1 MAENKDKKVLNVPNK
16 REITPNELGSA
27 EHKEVRLKRNVPNL
41 RFKEFSGEWEE
52 CRVSDLL
59 DFYSTNSLSWDKLEY
74 KSNNIMNLHYGLIH
88 VGLPTMVDLS
98 KDKLPTII
106 DDYVPRNYEL
116 CKEGDIVF
124 ADASEDTN
132 EVAKAIEFYS
142 LNGKNVVCGL
152 HTIHGRDNNKT
163 VVGFKGYA
171 FASTSFHHQIR
182 RIAQGTKVFSIS
194 TKNFSECY
202 IGIPTKDEQR
212 KIADFLRFIDERIAT
227 QNKIIEELKQ
237 LKNGIINHTFNSL
250 KTKCTPFKNLYKDAG
265 EGGTPST
272 SNASYYDNGT
282 IPFIKIDDLK
292 KKYLTC
298 NKDYITNLGLQKS
311 SAWLI
316 PTNSILFSNGATI
329 GEISITTYSV
339 TTKQGILGIVPNS
352 DVDTEYLYYLMSSQ
366 FFKKAINRIITEGTM
381 KTAYLKDINK
391 IICPLP
397 SKEVQKNIARLPS
410 ILNRKIEIEQ
420 SLLDKFLTQ
429 KQHLLRQMFI

>member
-16 REITPNELGSA
+16 REITPNKLGSA

-41 RFKEFSGEWEE
+41 RFKEFEGEWK
-52 CRVSDLL
+52 RYKVSDLL
-59 DFYSTNSLSWDKLEY
+59 EFYSTNSLSWDKLEY

-212 KIADFLRFIDERIAT
+212 KIADFLRLIDERIAT

-237 LKNGIINHTFNSL
+237 LKNGIIEKHYKNVSNNYRLGDVIKQTSIRNKNKTITNILSVNNKLGFINQREQFEDRIIASDDISNYKIVEKKYFAYNPARINVGSIAQL
-250 KTKCTPFKNLYKDAG
+250 KTF
-265 EGGTPST
+265 ES
-272 SNASYYDNGT
+272 
-282 IPFIKIDDLK
+282 
-292 KKYLTC
+292 
-298 NKDYITNLGLQKS
+298 
-311 SAWLI
+311 
-316 PTNSILFSNGATI
+316 
-329 GEISITTYSV
+329 
-339 TTKQGILGIVPNS
+339 GIVSPMYICFKTQNNIDS
-352 DVDTEYLYYLMSSQ
+352 DYLEYYFSTLL
-366 FFKKAINRIITEGTM
+366 FK
-381 KTAYLKDINK
+381 
-391 IICPLP
+391 
-397 SKEVQKNIARLPS
+397 KEVQKRLEGSVRLCLSYESLCNIPFF
-410 ILNRKIEIEQ
+410 IPNIDEQ
-420 SLLDKFLTQ
+420 KRISRELSLLSSKINIEDCYLAILEKQ
-429 KQHLLRQMFI
+429 KQYLLRQMFI